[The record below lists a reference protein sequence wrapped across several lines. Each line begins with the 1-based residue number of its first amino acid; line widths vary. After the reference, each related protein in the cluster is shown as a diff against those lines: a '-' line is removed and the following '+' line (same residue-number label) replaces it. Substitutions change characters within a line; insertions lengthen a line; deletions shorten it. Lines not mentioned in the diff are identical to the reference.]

1 MTKVPHR
8 VAFFV
13 WKAAIGEILTVDNL
27 HRRHIMIMIGV
38 VCVNIVGSQL
48 IICFNVTEQPRCGGP
63 CPCVSCGICSK

>member
-27 HRRHIMIMIGV
+27 HRRHIMIIDWCCMCKYSGESIDHLFQRNRATQV
-38 VCVNIVGSQL
+38 
-48 IICFNVTEQPRCGGP
+48 
-63 CPCVSCGICSK
+63 